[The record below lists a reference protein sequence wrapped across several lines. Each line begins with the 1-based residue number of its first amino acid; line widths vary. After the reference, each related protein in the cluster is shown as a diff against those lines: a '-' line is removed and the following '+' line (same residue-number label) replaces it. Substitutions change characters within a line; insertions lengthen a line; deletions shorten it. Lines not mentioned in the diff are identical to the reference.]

1 MRGAPIDA
9 LLVRRDDKKSW
20 VSVAVGLL
28 IVEITPQGAMRF
40 WTFLAAACTA
50 VVAFDQRRNDVQVMH
65 SIASTTDVVQLKN
78 RVLTAPGKAN
88 QVNNPRDKG
97 ERWGFKNGGRA
108 GAFLGATGGAIGGT
122 LAGGFA
128 GASAGP
134 VGSAVGAAAGVTGGL
149 YTAMA
154 GAAGGRVVD
163 KHLAKKKAK
172 AQANAPP
179 PGGRTKLFG
188 RSSATAPSPYKPPG
202 FFTRLTN
209 KFRGKKSAP
218 AATPQSQPSGKY
230 SGPKKK

>member
-1 MRGAPIDA
+1 
-9 LLVRRDDKKSW
+9 
-20 VSVAVGLL
+20 
-28 IVEITPQGAMRF
+28 MRF

-149 YTAMA
+149 YT
-154 GAAGGRVVD
+154 GSILGR
-163 KHLAKKKAK
+163 
-172 AQANAPP
+172 N
-179 PGGRTKLFG
+179 G
-188 RSSATAPSPYKPPG
+188 
-202 FFTRLTN
+202 
-209 KFRGKKSAP
+209 
-218 AATPQSQPSGKY
+218 
-230 SGPKKK
+230 